1 MKNIR
6 CCAVGILCLL
16 LPVLFGSC
24 KKEVVEVPAIDTEEM
39 RSICNLAVMECYYH
53 NIAKTKQ
60 TDKVLWGIAGTSE
73 KSYWAEYEAKIKV
86 GVDANQIDIA
96 VEGDTVTI
104 RLPQPKNLTKP
115 NIDEGSMKFFSSEGS
130 KTKITADKRLEALSI
145 ANDNMVNVLLE
156 NSSLMHNAE
165 KRVKEM
171 LKSYVEQI
179 GEFSGVEYK
188 IKWESKGE

>member
-6 CCAVGILCLL
+6 RCAVVIVCLL

-24 KKEVVEVPAIDTEEM
+24 KKKDAEVPKIDVEEM

-53 NIAKTKQ
+53 NIAKIKQ
-60 TDKVLWGIAGTSE
+60 TELLLWGLAGTSE
-73 KSYWAEYEAKIKV
+73 KFFWMDYTAKIKI

-96 VEGDTVTI
+96 VEGNTVTI
-104 RLPQPKNLTKP
+104 RLPKLKNLQDP
-115 NIDEGSMKFFSSEGS
+115 NIDEDSMKFFSSEGS
-130 KTKITADKRLEALSI
+130 KTKIAPNKRLEALSI
-145 ANDNMVNVLLE
+145 ANDNMVNVLME

-165 KRVKEM
+165 KRVKDI
-171 LKSYVEQI
+171 LQSYVDQI

-188 IKWESKGE
+188 IKWESHS